1 MARRWKEERQDYEG
15 TVSQMEG
22 FESTRLGALKIFKQS
37 DIVSFV
43 L

>member
-22 FESTRLGALKIFKQS
+22 FESMRLGALKLFKQS